1 MFLELSGLK
10 KSFSGHEVI
19 RDVSLSV
26 QRGEIVCLL
35 GASGCGKTTTLR
47 LVGGFLVPDAGS
59 VTLDGTDVTRMP
71 PEVRPTSTVFQSYAL
86 FPHLTVAGNV
96 AYGLRQAGVGRAEAE
111 ERARRML
118 DAVGLEDQAD
128 AGVAD
133 ISGGQRQ
140 RVALA
145 RSLVLGPKVLLL
157 DEPFSNLDANLRL
170 RMRREVRDIQ
180 RRFGVTM
187 LFVTHDREEAMA
199 FGDRIAVMHEGR
211 LVQVGTPREVYRHPA
226 DLYCA
231 RFLGHVNELDLPGGH
246 ALFRAEDVVVG
257 REGGLAATVEES
269 VFLGG
274 TCELRLLVDAPG
286 SPEILARVPG
296 DQQYARGARVPL
308 DIARTFQIK
317 GKESTN
323 D

>member
-1 MFLELSGLK
+1 MFLELNGLK

-19 RDVSLSV
+19 HDLSLSV
-26 QRGEIVCLL
+26 ERGEIVCLL

-47 LVGGFLVPDAGS
+47 LVGGFLAPDAGT
-59 VTLDGTDVTRMP
+59 VTLDGADVTRVP
-71 PEVRPTSTVFQSYAL
+71 PEARPTSTVFQSYAL

-96 AYGLRQAGVGRAEAE
+96 AYGLRQAGAGRAEAE
-111 ERARRML
+111 ERARKML
-118 DAVGLEDQAD
+118 AAVGLADQAD
-128 AGVAD
+128 VGVAD

-170 RMRREVRDIQ
+170 RMRREVREIQ

-231 RFLGHVNELDLPGGH
+231 RFLGHVNELDLPGGLM
-246 ALFRAEDVVVG
+246 LFRAEDVVVG

-269 VFLGG
+269 VFLGSA
-274 TCELRLLVDAPG
+274 CELRLLVDAPG

-296 DQQYARGARVPL
+296 DQQYARGAHVPF
-308 DIARTFQIK
+308 DIARTFQIQ
-317 GKESTN
+317 GKERTN

>member
-1 MFLELSGLK
+1 MFLELSGLS
-10 KSFSGHEVI
+10 KSFSGREVI
-19 RDVSLSV
+19 HDLSLSV
-26 QRGEIVCLL
+26 DRGEVVCLL

-47 LVGGFLVPDAGS
+47 LVGGFIAPDRGTVS
-59 VTLDGTDVTRMP
+59 IDGEDVTGVP
-71 PEVRPTSTVFQSYAL
+71 PEARPTATVFQSYAL

-96 AYGLRQAGVGRAEAE
+96 AYGLRQAGASRAEADA
-111 ERARRML
+111 RAREML
-118 DAVGLEDQAD
+118 EAVGLDGLAE
-128 AGVAD
+128 AGVQD

-199 FGDRIAVMHEGR
+199 FGDRIAIMRDGS
-211 LVQVGTPREVYRHPA
+211 LLQVGTPREVYRNPA

-231 RFLGHVNELDLPGGH
+231 RFLGHVNELALGVGRV
-246 ALFRAEDVVVG
+246 LFRAEDVVVG
-257 REGGLAATVEES
+257 REGGLSATVEEAS
-269 VFLGG
+269 FLGSVW
-274 TCELRLLVDAPG
+274 ELRLRVDAAQG
-286 SPEILARVPG
+286 SGPAEVIARVPG
-296 DQQYARGARVPL
+296 DQEYARGMRVPF
-308 DIARTFQIK
+308 DIARTFLI
-317 GKESTN
+317 
-323 D
+323 